1 MNNRVSDYEKTLHVC
16 PVCGS
21 PPNSKSGFG
30 VVSPWVRELGVT
42 KKKFSKMYQ
51 CPMCDCVFF
60 SLRYSERGM
69 QNLYAEYRSEVYTN
83 IRKKWEGWYSDSYN
97 TQHSSVE
104 WLDERAQTIR
114 SFLSEYLSLEKSFV
128 FDIGGDT
135 GEISSR
141 LGAGGFTV
149 LELSNRFESDSPD
162 TDSDGLIPIAIMGH
176 VLEHVADPLAELKG
190 LLQKFE
196 AVYVEV
202 PGGLPALSLA
212 RRSRAMLTLYLFMS
226 SVPALWRKVSRPS
239 TGRRNPASVLRLSE
253 HLTFFSPLTIFALA
267 RQSNCEVTL
276 LETEITSP
284 GGDKAKI
291 IQALFRRE

>member
-1 MNNRVSDYEKTLHVC
+1 LTNQDSKHERHLHLC

-21 PPNSKSGFG
+21 APNSQSGFG
-30 VVSPWVRELGVT
+30 VISPWVRELGVT
-42 KKKFSKMYQ
+42 KKKFSRMYQ
-51 CPMCDCVFF
+51 CPSCECVFF
-60 SLRYSERGM
+60 ALRYSERGM
-69 QNLYAEYRSEVYTN
+69 QNLYAEYRSEVYTS

-97 TQHSSVE
+97 TQHSNVD
-104 WLDERAQTIR
+104 WLEERAQTIR
-114 SFLSEYLSLEKSFV
+114 FFLSKYLSLEKSFV

-149 LELSNRFESDSPD
+149 LELSNRFQSDSLNAA
-162 TDSDGLIPIAIMGH
+162 SEGLTPIAIMAH

-190 LLQKFE
+190 LLGKFE

-212 RRSRAMLTLYLFMS
+212 RRSPAMLTVYLFMS
-226 SVPALWRKVSRPS
+226 SVPALWRKVSSPS
-239 TGRRNPASVLRLSE
+239 TGRHNPASVLRLSE

-267 RQSNCEVTL
+267 RESNCEVTVR
-276 LETEITSP
+276 ETEITSP
-284 GGDKAKI
+284 GGDKAKV
-291 IQALFRRE
+291 IQALFRRP

>member
-1 MNNRVSDYEKTLHVC
+1 MINQVSDLEKHLHVC
-16 PVCGS
+16 PVCGG
-21 PPNSKSGFG
+21 PPNAKSGFG

-42 KKKFSKMYQ
+42 KKKFSRMYQ
-51 CPMCDCVFF
+51 CPMCECVFF

-97 TQHSSVE
+97 TQHSSVK

-114 SFLSEYLSLEKSFV
+114 FFLSKYLSLEKSFV

-162 TDSDGLIPIAIMGH
+162 TDSDGLIPIAIMAH

-212 RRSRAMLTLYLFMS
+212 RRSRAMLTLYLFVS

-253 HLTFFSPLTIFALA
+253 HLTFFSPLTIYALA
-267 RQSNCEVTL
+267 RQSNCGVSL

>member
-1 MNNRVSDYEKTLHVC
+1 
-16 PVCGS
+16 
-21 PPNSKSGFG
+21 
-30 VVSPWVRELGVT
+30 
-42 KKKFSKMYQ
+42 
-51 CPMCDCVFF
+51 
-60 SLRYSERGM
+60 M

-162 TDSDGLIPIAIMGH
+162 TDSDGLIPIAIMAH

-202 PGGLPALSLA
+202 PGGLPVLSLA

-226 SVPALWRKVSRPS
+226 SVPALWRKFSRPS

-253 HLTFFSPLTIFALA
+253 HLTFFSPLTIYALA

>member
-1 MNNRVSDYEKTLHVC
+1 VNNRVSDYEKNLHVC

-42 KKKFSKMYQ
+42 KKKFSRMYQ
-51 CPMCDCVFF
+51 CPRCECVFF

-69 QNLYAEYRSEVYTN
+69 QNLYAEYRSVGYTR
-83 IRKKWEGWYSDSYN
+83 IRQKWEGWYSASYN

-104 WLDERAQTIR
+104 WLEERAQTIR
-114 SFLSEYLSLEKSFV
+114 LFLSKYLSLEKSFV

-149 LELSNRFESDSPD
+149 LELSNRFESNSLN
-162 TDSDGLIPIAIMGH
+162 TASDGLTPIAIMAH

-190 LLQKFE
+190 LLEKFE

-212 RRSRAMLTLYLFMS
+212 RRSRVMLAIYLLMS
-226 SVPALWRKVSRPS
+226 SVPALWRKVSSPS
-239 TGRRNPASVLRLSE
+239 TGRYNPASVLRLSE
-253 HLTFFSPLTIFALA
+253 HLTFFSPLTISALA
-267 RQSNCEVTL
+267 RESNCEVTL
-276 LETEITSP
+276 SETEITSP
-284 GGDKAKI
+284 GGDKSKV
-291 IQALFRRE
+291 IQALFRKE

>member
-1 MNNRVSDYEKTLHVC
+1 VTNQVSNYEKHLHVC
-16 PVCGS
+16 PVCGGAPS
-21 PPNSKSGFG
+21 SKSGFG
-30 VVSPWVRELGVT
+30 VVSPWVRELGAT
-42 KKKFSKMYQ
+42 KKKFSRMYQ
-51 CPMCDCVFF
+51 CPVCECVFF

-69 QNLYAEYRSEVYTN
+69 QNLYAEYRSEVYTS
-83 IRKKWEGWYSDSYN
+83 IRQNWEGWYSDSYN

-104 WLDERAQTIR
+104 WLEERAQTIR
-114 SFLSEYLSLEKSFV
+114 LFLCKHLSLEKSFV

-149 LELSNRFESDSPD
+149 LELSNRFESASPD
-162 TDSDGLIPIAIMGH
+162 TASDGLIPIAIMAH
-176 VLEHVADPLAELKG
+176 VLEHVADPLEELRG

-202 PGGLPALSLA
+202 PGGLPALSWA

-239 TGRRNPASVLRLSE
+239 TGRRDPASVLRMSE

-267 RQSNCEVTL
+267 RQIKCAVTL

-291 IQALFRRE
+291 IQALFRRV